1 MVDTTVDAPLSTR
14 TPPLTGP
21 FWHERMISHAES
33 VLSPLRLA

>member
-1 MVDTTVDAPLSTR
+1 VFARSR
-14 TPPLTGP
+14 ACKWTPPLTGP